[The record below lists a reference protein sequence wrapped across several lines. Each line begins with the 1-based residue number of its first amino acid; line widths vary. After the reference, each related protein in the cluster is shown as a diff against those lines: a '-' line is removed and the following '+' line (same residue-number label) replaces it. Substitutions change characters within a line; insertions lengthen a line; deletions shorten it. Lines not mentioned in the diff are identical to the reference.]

1 MAQIP
6 KESLK
11 SILKKRQA
19 VLPKGAGTNF
29 EKWPG
34 EKAKSRVVEQ
44 KAKRIPKENKSVKW
58 SNRERDEGLSRAS
71 NKQQFVI
78 ITGLSGAGKSLAL
91 RSFEDIGYFCIDNL
105 PPVLISKFAE
115 LSAHTEINKVALVSD
130 IRGGTF
136 FAQFSTALD
145 ELKGMGV
152 PYQVLFMDAADE
164 TLVRRFSE
172 TRRKHPLA
180 PEGQVLNGIR
190 SERRILQEIREVA
203 DKVFDTTGWSPRDF
217 KEELMLTFLSDPD
230 HELLEI
236 NIVSFGYKYGIPLD
250 ADLMFDVRFLPNPFY
265 MENLRALTGLDK
277 QVRTYVMK
285 WVESEKFLFHLYGML
300 EFLIPNYVK
309 EGKSHLA
316 IAIGCTGGK
325 HRSVVIANE
334 VFKYLKQRD
343 CHARVTHRDLE
354 K

>member
-1 MAQIP
+1 M
-6 KESLK
+6 
-11 SILKKRQA
+11 
-19 VLPKGAGTNF
+19 
-29 EKWPG
+29 
-34 EKAKSRVVEQ
+34 
-44 KAKRIPKENKSVKW
+44 KSVKY
-58 SNRERDEGLSRAS
+58 SGPIKKTTPKKAVSYNHERVKGWKEHEDEGSPARISRPYG
-71 NKQQFVI
+71 KQQFVI

-115 LSAHTEINKVALVSD
+115 ISAHTEINRVALVSD

-136 FAQFSTALD
+136 FAQFAVSLD
-145 ELKGMGV
+145 ELKSMGV
-152 PYQVLFMDAADE
+152 RYQVLFMDASDE

-203 DKVFDTTGWSPRDF
+203 DRVFDTTGWSPREL

-230 HELLEI
+230 HEILDI
-236 NIVSFGYKYGIPLD
+236 NIVSFGYKFGIPLD

-265 MENLRALTGLDK
+265 IEKLRHLTGQDK
-277 QVRTYVMK
+277 RVKTYVMK
-285 WVESEKFLFHLYGML
+285 WIETDGFLSHLNDML

-309 EGKSHLA
+309 EGKTHLT

-325 HRSVVIANE
+325 HRSVVMANE
-334 VFKYLKQRD
+334 IFNYLKQ
-343 CHARVTHRDLE
+343 HGYHLRVTHRDLN